1 MRIAILTSYLYHKVE
16 EFDNEDRVIYGGA
29 ESYLIQFC
37 RMLQEDGHYVQVFQ
51 PFKPNYIDKEGN
63 QKPTHT
69 IQKDFYGI
77 PVILIPTS
85 SNWEYGTCPELNY
98 TFNELTCSFQIRIYF
113 VTFLAWPEVR
123 RPAISISHGIYWDFA
138 NHFVKAANIEQKN
151 EFYRRFLY
159 GVTAPDACVAVDTN
173 VRGVVAAL
181 SPGDENRIHVVP
193 NFTDVKK
200 FKPLEPEKRD
210 WERPR
215 VLYPRRLSTV
225 RGVNDFLWLAAQF
238 PEVDFIC
245 CGNSG
250 PEKDQEEMLR
260 QFTEGKSNIKAIWRR
275 PENMVEVYQ
284 MADISIIPTRA
295 AEGTSLSMLESM
307 ACGLPIIGSNAG
319 GLPNLLID
327 NWNGIQVDMNHD
339 KLADALHKLL
349 KHPKLA
355 AKMGR
360 RGRQMA
366 VNSFDISIWKR
377 RWRALINRVV
387 R

>member
-1 MRIAILTSYLYHKVE
+1 MRIAILTSFVYHKVK
-16 EFDNEDRVIYGGA
+16 EFDGEDRVIYGGA

-37 RMLQEDGHYVQVFQ
+37 HMLQEDGHIVQVFQ
-51 PFKPNYIDKEGN
+51 PFKPEFIAQDGKKY
-63 QKPTHT
+63 PTHT
-69 IQKDFYGI
+69 VQKDFYGI
-77 PVILIPTS
+77 PIILIPS
-85 SNWEYGTCPELNY
+85 ADNWEYGTCPGLNY
-98 TFNELTCSFQIRIYF
+98 TFNEMTCSFQLRIYF
-113 VTFLAWPEVR
+113 VTFMTWPEVR
-123 RPAISISHGIYWDFA
+123 LPAISISHGIYWDFA
-138 NHFVKAANIEQKN
+138 SHFVKTANIEQKN

-181 SPGDENRIHVVP
+181 SPGDENRIHVIP
-193 NFTDVKK
+193 NFVNTEI
-200 FKPLEPEKRD
+200 FKPLPPERKN

-260 QFTEGKSNIKAIWRR
+260 QFTNGKSNITAVWKK
-275 PENMVEVYQ
+275 PEEMYEIYQ
-284 MADISIIPTRA
+284 QADIAVIPTRA

-307 ACGLPIIGSNAG
+307 ATGLPIIGSNAG

-339 KLADALHKLL
+339 KLADALNKLL

-360 RGRQMA
+360 CGRQMA

-377 RWRALINRVV
+377 RWRELIRKVV
-387 R
+387 K